1 MVTDTTAGTQYRRVL
16 TEVEQLQA
24 LLALSIKNDIYEEPA
39 WDFVKDNHLPAVSH
53 SRQYLINLAWNHGWR
68 PEPVIS
74 NS

>member
-1 MVTDTTAGTQYRRVL
+1 MVTDTTE
-16 TEVEQLQA
+16 EVEQLQS
-24 LLALSIKNDIYEEPA
+24 LLAISKHSNIHEKPA
-39 WDFVKDNHLPAVSH
+39 RDFVKSKQLPAVSR

>member
-1 MVTDTTAGTQYRRVL
+1 MVTDTTK
-16 TEVEQLQA
+16 EVEQLQS
-24 LLALSIKNDIYEEPA
+24 LLALSKKSDIHEKPA
-39 WDFVKDNHLPAVSH
+39 RDFVKSKKLPTVSH